1 MTRSHFNTNVPYLEF
16 PWSATFHWKLMTSDH
31 DIFKMFDGILK
42 MAPLCIML
50 EDRPIWK
57 QRVHAQVLLFYWSQ
71 AMHVALHLRQLFW
84 KCCSCCVIYWAMY
97 LCKSN
102 ISFQVSILFSCITSM
117 HALFGEICTDV
128 EGSLFSMG
136 RGKKKGSRGS
146 AGARLC
152 RAGPKWEFKKG
163 FDPASKLLNS
173 IRNCLGTPCTFLTTL
188 YAYAYEP
195 NTRLFFISGQKH
207 HLTCWIT
214 RSS

>member
-84 KCCSCCVIYWAMY
+84 KCCSCCVIYWAMH

-102 ISFQVSILFSCITSM
+102 ISFQVSILFSCITSV
-117 HALFGEICTDV
+117 HPFFLWGEARNIAKGKGTTDPGV
-128 EGSLFSMG
+128 NYFNQ
-136 RGKKKGSRGS
+136 
-146 AGARLC
+146 
-152 RAGPKWEFKKG
+152 
-163 FDPASKLLNS
+163 LLWF
-173 IRNCLGTPCTFLTTL
+173 CLVGLV
-188 YAYAYEP
+188 
-195 NTRLFFISGQKH
+195 
-207 HLTCWIT
+207 
-214 RSS
+214 

>member
-42 MAPLCIML
+42 MAPLCIIL

-84 KCCSCCVIYWAMY
+84 KCCSCCVIYWAMH

-102 ISFQVSILFSCITSM
+102 ISFQVSILFSCIISM

-128 EGSLFSMG
+128 EGSLFFY
-136 RGKKKGSRGS
+136 
-146 AGARLC
+146 GARQEKKFSGKC
-152 RAGPKWEFKKG
+152 R
-163 FDPASKLLNS
+163 SK
-173 IRNCLGTPCTFLTTL
+173 IVQGG
-188 YAYAYEP
+188 AKMG
-195 NTRLFFISGQKH
+195 I
-207 HLTCWIT
+207 
-214 RSS
+214 